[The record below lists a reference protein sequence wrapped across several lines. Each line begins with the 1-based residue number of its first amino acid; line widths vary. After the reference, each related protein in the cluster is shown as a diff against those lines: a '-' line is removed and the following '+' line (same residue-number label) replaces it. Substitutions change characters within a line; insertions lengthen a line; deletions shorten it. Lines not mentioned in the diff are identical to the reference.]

1 MRYAAAALFSL
12 MLAGCSSEKPV
23 AEKAATATPEP
34 SVVFVVVV
42 PVNDD
47 EQRERIIGIAAENE
61 YIDKVVSEAVREKT
75 LDR

>member
-1 MRYAAAALFSL
+1 MRCAAVLFSL
-12 MLAGCSSEKPV
+12 MLAGCSSKKPID
-23 AEKAATATPEP
+23 EKAATATPEP

-42 PVNDD
+42 PVNGDD
-47 EQRERIIGIAAENE
+47 QRERIIGIAAENE